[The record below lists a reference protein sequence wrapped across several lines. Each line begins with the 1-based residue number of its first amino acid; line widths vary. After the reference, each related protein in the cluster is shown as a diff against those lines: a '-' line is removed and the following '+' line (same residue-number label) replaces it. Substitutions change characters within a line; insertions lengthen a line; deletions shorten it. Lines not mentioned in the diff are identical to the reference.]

1 MQMKSA
7 WESEIL
13 AKITVGAVN
22 PEPGSSKK
30 YKTGSWRTL
39 RPVID
44 FEKCTM
50 KCWFCYDF
58 CPDSSVE
65 KTQNGPRIILDYCKG
80 CGICAYEC
88 PKEAIE
94 MVSEEK

>member
-1 MQMKSA
+1 MPTSIQK
-7 WESEIL
+7 ECDVL
-13 AKITVGAVN
+13 AKVTVGAVN

-30 YKTGSWRTL
+30 YETGSWRTL

-44 FEKCTM
+44 FEKCTK
-50 KCWFCYDF
+50 KCFFCYEF
-58 CPDSSVE
+58 CPDSAVE
-65 KTQNGPRIILDYCKG
+65 KTDDGPKIDYVYCKG

-94 MVSEEK
+94 LVSEEK